1 MCPGVMSMP
10 GQDFPS
16 YKALGSATT
25 VLTIHKKLS
34 TKQTKNTSPDKIMKT
49 FATTIITALIVAA
62 EGVYAFPSTGTTPL
76 RNEASKKDI
85 LIGSGAI
92 NPMYLN
98 DPEFAA
104 VLANQF
110 NSLSPENEMKWSF
123 INPTKGHYN
132 WDTIDRLVNFAED
145 NNMVVKGHGLISSCC
160 NPDFLLNITHPTAF
174 HTAMKTHFEAIM
186 HRYEGKIDRW
196 DVVTEALKTQGG
208 GLNNNTFYQVLGP
221 GYIADAFRIAR
232 AAAPDAKLFI
242 NENLVE
248 SLPGKRQELY
258 NLVSG
263 FVAKGVPIDGIALQ
277 MHITEV
283 APKPGVI
290 TEMVNSYKALGLE
303 VAIAEMDVHTLDNAV
318 ETDIYGAVV
327 SEALDAGIT
336 DISFWGFTDKHAYT
350 WVQGAKPLM
359 FDQCYKP
366 KSEFYAT
373 HAALTNFV
381 NRS

>member
-1 MCPGVMSMP
+1 MKIFAS
-10 GQDFPS
+10 
-16 YKALGSATT
+16 
-25 VLTIHKKLS
+25 TI
-34 TKQTKNTSPDKIMKT
+34 
-49 FATTIITALIVAA
+49 ATALIVAA
-62 EGVYAFPSTGTTPL
+62 ERVYAFPSTGTTSL
-76 RNEASKKDI
+76 RHEASKKDI

-92 NPMYLN
+92 NPVYLN
-98 DPEFAA
+98 DPEFSA

-132 WDTIDRLVNFAED
+132 WDSIDRLVNFAED
-145 NNMVVKGHGLISSCC
+145 NNMVVKGHGLISNCC
-160 NPDFLLNITHPTAF
+160 NPDFLLNITHPAAF
-174 HTAMKTHFEAIM
+174 RTAMKTHFEAVM

-196 DVVTEALKTQGG
+196 DVVAEALENQGG

-221 GYIADAFRIAR
+221 DYVEDAFRIAR
-232 AAAPDAKLFI
+232 AAAPGAKLFL
-242 NENLVE
+242 NENMVE

-263 FVAKGVPIDGIALQ
+263 LVANGVPIDGVALQ
-277 MHITEV
+277 MHITAV
-283 APKPGVI
+283 ALKPGVI
-290 TEMVNSYKALGLE
+290 TEIVNSYKALGLE
-303 VAIAEMDVHTLDNAV
+303 ASIAEMDVHTIDNAL
-318 ETDIYGAVV
+318 ETDIYGAVI

-350 WVQGAKPLM
+350 WVKGAKPLM

-381 NRS
+381 NRY